1 MSQVPPIVP
10 YPVLVGQIIQSH
22 RDQLGLHQS
31 QIATAI
37 GLSRSA
43 YSRIESGDTS
53 MTLSQLRP
61 VARSLGLA
69 PSQLLAEADNYASQL
84 EASGVSVPDVK
95 AVNPAALLIGLGLLA
110 ALIAATS
117 G

>member
-1 MSQVPPIVP
+1 MSQVPPVVP
-10 YPVLVGQIIQSH
+10 YPVLVGQIIQA
-22 RDQLGLHQS
+22 RRNQMGLHQN
-31 QIATAI
+31 QIANAI

-61 VARSLGLA
+61 VARALGLA
-69 PSQLLAEADNYASQL
+69 PSQLLTEADNYARRL
-84 EASGVSVPDVK
+84 EANGVSIPDVK
-95 AVNPAALLIGLGLLA
+95 AVNPAALLIGLGLLT
-110 ALIAATS
+110 ALVAATS

>member
-1 MSQVPPIVP
+1 MSYVPPILP
-10 YPVLVGQIIQSH
+10 YPVLVGQVIQAH
-22 RDQLGLHQS
+22 RDQMGLHQS
-31 QIATAI
+31 QIADAI

-69 PSQLLAEADNYASQL
+69 PSQLLAEADNYAAQL
-84 EASGVSVPDVK
+84 EARGVSIPEVK
-95 AVNPAALLIGLGLLA
+95 AMNPAALLIGLGLLA
-110 ALIAATS
+110 ALLAAAS
-117 G
+117 E

>member
-1 MSQVPPIVP
+1 MTQVPPVVP
-10 YPVLVGQIIQSH
+10 YPVLVGQIIQA
-22 RDQLGLHQS
+22 RRNEMGLNQNQL
-31 QIATAI
+31 ANAI

-69 PSQLLAEADNYASQL
+69 PSQLLAEADSYAHQL
-84 EASGVSVPDVK
+84 EASGVSIPDVK

-110 ALIAATS
+110 ALFAATS

>member
-1 MSQVPPIVP
+1 MSQVPAILP
-10 YPVLVGQIIQSH
+10 YPVLVGQVIQA
-22 RDQLGLHQS
+22 RRNQMGLHQS
-31 QIATAI
+31 QVADAI

-61 VARSLGLA
+61 VARVFGLA
-69 PSQLLAEADNYASQL
+69 PGQILAEADRYAAQL
-84 EASGVSVPDVK
+84 EVSGVSIPDMK
-95 AVNPAALLIGLGLLA
+95 AVNPAAILIGLGLLA
-110 ALIAATS
+110 ALLAATS

>member
-1 MSQVPPIVP
+1 MSQVPPVIP
-10 YPVLVGQIIQSH
+10 YPVLVGQILQAH

-31 QIATAI
+31 QIANAM

-69 PSQLLAEADNYASQL
+69 PSQLLAEADNYAGQL
-84 EASGVSVPDVK
+84 EASGVSIPDVK